1 MIKSNILLA
10 LATIMMVASANY
22 EQSSSSNSKVLAT
35 ETEEL
40 YGDLLEIMD
49 SNDAIQGDYARISGS
64 SGMSGLNRHSN
75 EMLGSM
81 SSQNSYGTGSVQ
93 SNIHQSSR
101 AGGSSV
107 MSGMNHQ
114 PNHMFGSMSSQG
126 SYSTGNTQRSIQQR
140 RMSMPRTSQFKSAS
154 SGSQSN
160 PTIRYLEPEF
170 TEADNSNTMFIQNHG
185 SAESNGMTNSGS
197 VSNYGMQDFGSAS
210 SNGMLSS
217 GSASNYGMQNHGSA
231 GSNGFQ
237 NSGSASNYGMQNH
250 GSAGSNGMLSS
261 GSSSNYG
268 MQNHGSAGSNGMQNS
283 GSASN
288 YGMHNHG
295 SAASDGMQN
304 SGIAS
309 NYGMQHQESTSNG
322 MLGMSYQSAG
332 YY

>member
-1 MIKSNILLA
+1 
-10 LATIMMVASANY
+10 MMVASANY

-49 SNDAIQGDYARISGS
+49 STDAIQGDYARVSGS
-64 SGMSGLNRHSN
+64 SGMSVMNFHSN

-81 SSQNSYGTGSVQ
+81 SSQSSYGTGSVQ

-114 PNHMFGSMSSQG
+114 ANHMFGSMSSQG
-126 SYSTGNTQRSIQQR
+126 SYSTGNSQRSIQQR

-154 SGSQSN
+154 SGSQTN

-185 SAESNGMTNSGS
+185 SASSNGMLNSGS
-197 VSNYGMQDFGSAS
+197 ASNYGMLNSGSAS

-217 GSASNYGMQNHGSA
+217 GSASNYV
-231 GSNGFQ
+231 
-237 NSGSASNYGMQNH
+237 
-250 GSAGSNGMLSS
+250 
-261 GSSSNYG
+261 
-268 MQNHGSAGSNGMQNS
+268 
-283 GSASN
+283 
-288 YGMHNHG
+288 MHNHG
-295 SAASDGMQN
+295 SAASHGMLN
-304 SGIAS
+304 SGSAS
-309 NYGMQHQESTSNG
+309 NYVMHNHGSAASHG
-322 MLGMSYQSAG
+322 MLNSG
-332 YY
+332 

>member
-1 MIKSNILLA
+1 MIKTNILA

-22 EQSSSSNSKVLAT
+22 EPSSSSNSKVLAT

-49 SNDAIQGDYARISGS
+49 SNDAIQGDYARVSGS
-64 SGMSGLNRHSN
+64 SGMSGMNRHSN

-81 SSQNSYGTGSVQ
+81 SSQSSYGTGSVQ

-154 SGSQSN
+154 SGSQTN

-185 SAESNGMTNSGS
+185 SAASNGMLNSGS
-197 VSNYGMQDFGSAS
+197 ASNYGMN
-210 SNGMLSS
+210 NGMLSS
-217 GSASNYGMQNHGSA
+217 GSASIYGI
-231 GSNGFQ
+231 
-237 NSGSASNYGMQNH
+237 
-250 GSAGSNGMLSS
+250 
-261 GSSSNYG
+261 
-268 MQNHGSAGSNGMQNS
+268 
-283 GSASN
+283 
-288 YGMHNHG
+288 HNHG
-295 SAASDGMQN
+295 TT
-304 SGIAS
+304 
-309 NYGMQHQESTSNG
+309 E
-322 MLGMSYQSAG
+322 
-332 YY
+332 